1 MTERTERTDQTE
13 RANQTERA
21 QAPAAACERGRSL
34 RVAAW
39 LALLL
44 GFVYLLSYS
53 GVLHAVDEQSALAV
67 AETFLLGQGWHV
79 NQMEW
84 DQART
89 PPQNIAGVDGNLYSK
104 KGVGVSLLA
113 LLPLW
118 LGKQLAGVG
127 AVRLVLLAA
136 LPVTVLAAL
145 AFFGAGLTLG
155 YPRRAALLGGL
166 ALGLATPLWPYART
180 LFSEALAAC
189 GMAIALW
196 GMIAFRRTAL
206 PKRGTRWLWVAG
218 AGLAVLILAKSSNAV
233 AVAVFAVYLLV
244 VWLGERRQELTVR
257 TWLAQVVAFGA
268 PLGLAILATVGYNYV
283 RFHTLFSF
291 PLEPDEQFNTPLR
304 LGLAGLLFSSG
315 KGIFWYM
322 PLLWLAPFFVGR
334 WREARRLPDFILAL
348 GAAAAIILF
357 YATWFDWPGGRAWGP
372 RMIVPAV
379 PALALLAYPAFAWLL
394 DAPRWGAG
402 RIAAWGVLAWSCA
415 VQFPGVLVNFER
427 QEMLDMQAGA
437 TADGLLWQPALA
449 PWLTYWQRIGTA
461 AIDPWWAQA
470 YLATLPTWLPAV
482 LAAFVVLAGGA
493 VVWSGVRLWRMKPA
507 GIWLGVGFVLLAAAA
522 ALLLAAA
529 TPDPRWDERSA
540 VREDNAA
547 LLDLVHATAAPGDL
561 VLLDLTASSDH
572 QRRTGLWL
580 DRGRLPPYLGWQ
592 RKEEMVGAAG
602 ERLRQWLQPYRR
614 VWLAL
619 QATGDGDPA
628 STTERWLDGWAFPG
642 RRGWLGSQRYVEYLL
657 PTPDAETRRITGPIS
672 FGDSAMLAQYA
683 LIRNDL
689 TPGYLVELAWTSA
702 PPEDVRYSLQALDAA
717 GRLVAQV
724 DGTPGRIATPAGPL
738 DRIGLSVP
746 SYVPV
751 SVILKLYGVA
761 DGVPLPVTPPG
772 ANDPQEF
779 LPLEVVAT
787 AG

>member
-1 MTERTERTDQTE
+1 MTDLTDRTD
-13 RANQTERA
+13 RA
-21 QAPAAACERGRSL
+21 QPQGVARERGRSL

-53 GVLHAVDEQSALAV
+53 GVLHAVDEQSALVV

-127 AVRLVLLAA
+127 AVRLALLAA

-145 AFFGAGLTLG
+145 AFFGAGLALG
-155 YPRRAALLGGL
+155 YPRRAAVLGGL
-166 ALGLATPLWPYART
+166 ALGLATPLWPYSRT

-189 GMAIALW
+189 GLAVALW
-196 GMIAFRRTAL
+196 GMIAFRRATA
-206 PKRGTRWLWVAG
+206 PETGTPWLWLASL
-218 AGLAVLILAKSSNAV
+218 GLAVMTLAKSSNAI
-233 AVAVFAVYLLV
+233 AVAVFGVYLLY
-244 VWLGERRQELTVR
+244 VWLVERRRELTLR
-257 TWLAQVVAFGA
+257 GWLAQAIAFGL

-291 PLEPDEQFNTPLR
+291 PLEPDEQFNTPLW
-304 LGLAGLLFSSG
+304 LGLTGLLFSSG

-322 PLLWLAPFFVGR
+322 PQLWLAPFFVGR
-334 WREARRLPDFILAL
+334 WRAARRLPDFLLAS
-348 GAAAAIILF
+348 GAAAAIVLF

-379 PALALLAYPAFAWLL
+379 PALALLVYPAFAWLL
-394 DAPRWGAG
+394 DGPRWSAG

-461 AIDPWWAQA
+461 AMDPWWAQA
-470 YLATLPTWLPAV
+470 YLATLPTWLPAALV
-482 LAAFVVLAGGA
+482 GLLVLAGGTI
-493 VVWSGVRLWRMKPA
+493 VWSGVRLRRMKPA
-507 GIWLGVGFVLLAAAA
+507 GIWLGAGFVLLAVAG
-522 ALLLAAA
+522 ALLLVAAA
-529 TPDPRWDERSA
+529 PDPRWDDRSA

-547 LLDLVHATAAPGDL
+547 LLDLVRANAAPGDL
-561 VLLDLTASSDH
+561 VLLDLVASSDH

-580 DRGRLPPYLGWQ
+580 DRGGFQPYLGWQ
-592 RKEEMVGAAG
+592 RKEEMAGAAG
-602 ERLRQWLQPYRR
+602 ERLRRWLLPYRR

-619 QATGDGDPA
+619 QATDEGDLA
-628 STTERWLDGWAFPG
+628 STTEHWLDAWAFPG
-642 RRGWLGSQRYVEYLL
+642 RQGWFGSQRYVEYLL
-657 PTPDAETRRITGPIS
+657 PASNAETRQGAGPIP
-672 FGDSAMLAQYA
+672 FGDSAVLAGYTLSRDA
-683 LIRNDL
+683 MTSD
-689 TPGYLVELAWTSA
+689 YLVELAWSPA
-702 PPEDVRYSLQALDAA
+702 PPEDVRYSLQALDAG

-724 DGTPGRIATPAGPL
+724 DGAPGRLATSTGRL
-738 DRIGLSVP
+738 DRIGLAVP
-746 SYVPV
+746 PGVSV
-751 SVILKLYGVA
+751 SVILKLYGA
-761 DGVPLPVTPPG
+761 SDGVPLPVTPPG
-772 ANDPQEF
+772 ASSAREF
-779 LPLEVVAT
+779 LPL
-787 AG
+787 